1 MRSLPFHVTKDL
13 MTEYVKSNPKK
24 KGNEKTCINFPSYNK
39 NKNKKKLLFLYYG
52 NLSNQCNKNIRLPQ
66 AKSTTN

>member
-24 KGNEKTCINFPSYNK
+24 KGNEKTCINFPSY
-39 NKNKKKLLFLYYG
+39 KKKKKKFVVSILWKFVEPMQQEHKIT
-52 NLSNQCNKNIRLPQ
+52 S
-66 AKSTTN
+66 S